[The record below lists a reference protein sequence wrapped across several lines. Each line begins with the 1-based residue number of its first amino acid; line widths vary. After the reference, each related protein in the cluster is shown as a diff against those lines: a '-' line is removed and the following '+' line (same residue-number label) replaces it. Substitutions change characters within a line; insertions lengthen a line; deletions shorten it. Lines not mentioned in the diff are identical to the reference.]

1 MKDLV
6 YVSTLFLS
14 PIFFAIIAIIGVQYY
29 GSTESNLFITIAVL
43 FFIIC
48 IISFFINHLK
58 KNQHKLSF
66 YLSIII
72 IVGITLNGIIVGKI
86 TSTMYRQFVVFCI
99 PASMIGLYYAERG
112 SIGSMVKWL
121 DWLMI
126 LLSVSFV
133 FVVKNLLLNIADN
146 TGHYSQ
152 TLSYDASFAILLN
165 LFLLSNGDKHKRFRI
180 FNIKLY
186 KYLCYA
192 LFPLQF
198 AILLIGGG
206 RGAVITFFVGLI
218 VCVLQLKKPLIK
230 ILKYFVF
237 FFIIAICVNYLLINF
252 LNIDVINVLARNA
265 ERSFNFLDSSLS
277 SFDRTS
283 GRDFLYRQSVEL
295 ILARPFWGYGL
306 FGYVTYISPYPHNLI
321 LEWALQGGL
330 LFMLIIVFMNLF
342 LIIKMQKYIK
352 HNPKNIIFI
361 LFIVLAYVPL
371 IFSGSYLQSPLFW
384 FVIMYMSNYCS
395 PIEQKQVISS
405 DNVLI
410 KT

>member
-6 YVSTLFLS
+6 YVSALFLS
-14 PIFFAIIAIIGVQYY
+14 PLFFAVNAIVGVQYY
-29 GSTESNLFITIAVL
+29 GSTESNLYITITVF

-48 IISFFINHLK
+48 ILSFFFNHSRTK
-58 KNQHKLSF
+58 KYSLSF
-66 YLSIII
+66 YLSYLIII
-72 IVGITLNGIIVGKI
+72 GITINGIIVGKI
-86 TSTMYRQFVVFCI
+86 TSSMYRQFVVFCV
-99 PASMIGLYYAERG
+99 PASMIGMYYARKG
-112 SIGSMVKWL
+112 SIESMVKWL

-133 FVVKNLLLNIADN
+133 FAVKNLLLNIADN

-152 TLSYDASFAILLN
+152 TLSYDASLALLLN
-165 LFLLSNGDKHKRFRI
+165 LFLLSYGDKYKRFRI

-186 KYLCYA
+186 KYICYA
-192 LFPLQF
+192 IFPLQF

-230 ILKYFVF
+230 ILKYFVY

-252 LNIDVINVLARNA
+252 LNIDVINVLALNA
-265 ERSFNFLDSSLS
+265 ERSFSFFDSGLS

-295 ILARPFWGYGL
+295 ILARPLWGYGL

-330 LFMLIIVFMNLF
+330 LFMLIIAFMNIF

-352 HNPKNIIFI
+352 HNPKDIMFI

-395 PIEQKQVISS
+395 TIEQKQVTSS